1 MNWGWGGV
9 QDGYY
14 HLPNDTEYRE
24 DVKVIYGIYP
34 NL

>member
-14 HLPNDTEYRE
+14 HLPNGTEYTE